1 MAYWLPSNASRAGS
15 AGLATRRPVPGCDV
29 RFSAPHQAHRPDWLD
44 QSQHRLSQEGKFTM
58 IRIRSGPAA
67 MAISSLAL
75 LMSLGGTSYA
85 ATQADSSPSA
95 SHAARSLQTAWHTL
109 KLTGGWSA
117 TFPADSY
124 LPAFSKDVLGFVHLR
139 GAVGAGNLSAAAF
152 QLPPGFRPAHRIR
165 LSIWMSEEASAGGLE
180 IEPNGEAFLVEK
192 GDGSGAAEW
201 SSLDGISFPV
211 P

>member
-1 MAYWLPSNASRAGS
+1 M
-15 AGLATRRPVPGCDV
+15 V
-29 RFSAPHQAHRPDWLD
+29 
-44 QSQHRLSQEGKFTM
+44 
-58 IRIRSGPAA
+58 RIRSGPAA

-95 SHAARSLQTAWHTL
+95 SHAARTFQTAWHTL
-109 KLTGGWSA
+109 ELTGGWSV

-124 LPAFSKDVLGFVHLR
+124 RPAFAKDVLGFVHLR
-139 GAVGAGNLSAAAF
+139 GAVGAGNISAAAF
-152 QLPPGFRPAHRIR
+152 RLPPGFRPAHRIR
-165 LSIWMSEEASAGGLE
+165 LSIWVSEEARAGGLE
-180 IEPNGEAFLVEK
+180 IEPNGEAFLVENEN
-192 GDGSGAAEW
+192 GFNAQEW